1 MKLAKGDQ
9 ATARSSLE
17 LLYEIGREL
26 ASALDLRTL
35 LHRILFLSMKNVRAV
50 SGSIIVLD
58 DTGQPVESAMLVL
71 GKTQHNTTL
80 QLRVTYEKGLAG
92 WVARNQEAVLVPDTS
107 RDERWFHRP
116 DDALERTGPK
126 SAVSAPIMVRDKLVG
141 VVTLVHPKPG
151 YFTDKH
157 LQLVKAI
164 GDQAGIAIIN
174 ARLYAESQRRAQVM
188 TALAESAA
196 AITASLK
203 LDEVLNR
210 ILDQISQALGAEGG
224 LLALLDGEASEL
236 EFRAATTRRAQDIIG
251 ARLSLG
257 EGIAGWVAQ
266 QGQGAV
272 IADAQRDPRFLPEIE
287 QLPGLESKSI
297 LCAPIFSGNQIM
309 GVLEVVSSQEGSF
322 DDDDLHILSG
332 IGSMA
337 GTAIRHAQLFESLQ
351 AAHRRYHEL
360 FEDSIDLIVITDWTG
375 SILEVNRQVESLAGL
390 TIAELR
396 LLPLDHL
403 FTIDREKLGEHYEQL
418 VSGATISFESTLHT
432 RTGREIPLQV
442 YARDIRGEGGAQLQW
457 ILRDISERKTLDRLR
472 EDLIAMVYHDLRSP
486 LANVVSSLEVLATM
500 LPDEEDAAVR
510 HLLNIALRSTER
522 VQRLTNSLLDINRME
537 AGQEVGNRA
546 HVSPAELLDDAQEA
560 VLLSARQKE
569 LQLSVESKDSL
580 PVVFVDADM
589 IRRVLINLI
598 ENAIKFTPPK
608 GKIQV
613 QARHE
618 GSCVL
623 FEVNDS
629 GPGIPAADQQRI
641 FEKFTRLSV
650 PEKSGGLGLGL
661 AFCRLAVIAHGG
673 RIWVESQPGSGS
685 SFRFTIPLTAG
696 PVQEDFVFN
705 A

>member
-1 MKLAKGDQ
+1 MELDKGDQ
-9 ATARSSLE
+9 ASARSSLE

-58 DTGQPVESAMLVL
+58 DNGQPLESAMLVL

-92 WVARNQEAVLVPDTS
+92 WVVRNREAVLVPDTS

-151 YFTDKH
+151 FFTGKH
-157 LQLVKAI
+157 LELVKAI

-174 ARLYAESQRRAQVM
+174 ARLYAESQRRAKVM

-203 LDEVLNR
+203 LDEVLSR

-224 LLALLDGEASEL
+224 LLALLDGEAQEL
-236 EFRAATTRRAQDIIG
+236 EFRAVTARGVEDIIG
-251 ARLSLG
+251 TRLSLG

-272 IADAQRDPRFLPEIE
+272 ISDAQNDPRFLPEIE
-287 QLPGLESKSI
+287 QWPGLVSKSV
-297 LCAPIFSGNQIM
+297 LCAPIFSNTKVM
-309 GVLEVVSSQEGSF
+309 GVLEVVSSREGKF
-322 DDDDLHILSG
+322 DTDDLHILNG

-351 AAHRRYHEL
+351 AAHRRYQEL
-360 FEDSIDLIVITDWTG
+360 FEDSIDPIVITDWIG
-375 SILEVNRQVESLAGL
+375 SILEVNRQAESMAGL
-390 TIAELR
+390 TTAELR
-396 LLPLDHL
+396 LLSIDQL
-403 FTIDREKLGEHYEQL
+403 FSVDREILGEHFEQL
-418 VSGATISFESTLHT
+418 VSGETITFESGLHT
-432 RTGREIPLQV
+432 RAGRDIPLQI
-442 YARDIRGEGGAQLQW
+442 YARDIRGEGGAQVQW
-457 ILRDISERKTLDRLR
+457 ILRDISERKILDRLR

-486 LANVVSSLEVLATM
+486 LANVVSSLDVLASM
-500 LPDEEDAAVR
+500 LPVEEDAAVK

-537 AGQEVGNRA
+537 AGQDVGERLP
-546 HVSPAELLDDAQEA
+546 VLPAELVEDALEA
-560 VLLSARQKE
+560 VHLSARQKE
-569 LQLSVESKDSL
+569 LQLRVETKDPL
-580 PVVFVDADM
+580 PLIFADADM
-589 IRRVLINLI
+589 IRRVLINLM

-608 GKIQV
+608 GKILV
-613 QARHE
+613 QAWQE
-618 GSCVL
+618 GNHVL

-629 GPGIPAADQQRI
+629 GPGIPTADQQRI
-641 FEKFTRLSV
+641 FEKFTRLSMA
-650 PEKSGGLGLGL
+650 EGTSGLGLGL
-661 AFCRLAVIAHGG
+661 AFCRLAVIGHGG

-685 SFRFTIPLTAG
+685 SFRFAIPITNG
-696 PVQEDFVFN
+696 TDQ
-705 A
+705 